1 MWVLTG
7 GPWGSTGNDTSVSL
21 VEIVADEIVAEN
33 KRLTFSRYA
42 CYHQTPESKSKKKR
56 KQRETLLCVH
66 PFTREHSHWALT
78 PCRDVDILHE
88 E

>member
-42 CYHQTPESKSKKKR
+42 CYHQTPESKSKKKKEAKR
-56 KQRETLLCVH
+56 NAVMRSSLH
-66 PFTREHSHWALT
+66 PRTFPLGPHSVQG
-78 PCRDVDILHE
+78 R
-88 E
+88 